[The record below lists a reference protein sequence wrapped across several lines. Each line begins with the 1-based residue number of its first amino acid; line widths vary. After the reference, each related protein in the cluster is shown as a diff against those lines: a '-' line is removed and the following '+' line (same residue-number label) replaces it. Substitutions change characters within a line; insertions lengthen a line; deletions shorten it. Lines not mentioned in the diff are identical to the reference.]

1 MIPIHEILEVNRE
14 MKQHIF
20 NNANQNI
27 IKDQAIKDGMTPL
40 RDAGIDKVINGV
52 TDINEVIRATVEDV

>member
-1 MIPIHEILEVNRE
+1 

-52 TDINEVIRATVEDV
+52 TDIDEVIRATVEDV